1 MTVEDLEDMIS
12 EQLGHRVSSLRS
24 LEGRDSGTSSDF
36 FNKDE
41 CSYTG
46 LATTLERHLDV
57 RWTFK
62 KFDDGWYFSSDAA

>member
-24 LEGRDSGTSSDF
+24 LERRDSGTSSDF

-46 LATTLERHLDV
+46 LATTLERS
-57 RWTFK
+57 RTIKWTFK
-62 KFDDGWYFSSDAA
+62 KFEDGWYFSFDPM